1 MGKLS
6 FNANEVTDKKLLK
19 EAFYKEFEEYWKTL
33 EESNDNDSINN
44 ATENVAEL
52 KKKQKK
58 INDSKY
64 VPSPYDSTI
73 KENSKTKKVDNV
85 SLTFNNDTV
94 SSPFVQCNPITVHT
108 ILKVSREISGFGRAR
123 HDKSSVVGEGGLIK
137 MYMYIV
143 SIVKKDSNFIKL
155 DKERVMQYTGVGTN
169 GYAEYLRILNRLNVL
184 VEIKNMRS
192 CYVINHN
199 VIYNGDKKN
208 LCEWLNKGNKV
219 ELKKDEN
226 KNYTYIEIDENN
238 KTKLNN
244 IFKNTIFE
252 PFEEAKIE

>member
-6 FNANEVTDKKLLK
+6 FNTSRSVDRKLLK
-19 EAFYKEFEEYWKTL
+19 EEYYKQCEEYWKTL
-33 EESNDNDSINN
+33 EESNDDESINN
-44 ATENVAEL
+44 AIENVAEL

-73 KENSKTKKVDNV
+73 KENSKTKNVDNLQ
-85 SLTFNNDTV
+85 LTFNDDTV
-94 SSPFVQCNPITVHT
+94 SSPFVQCNPIAVHT
-108 ILKVSREISGFGRAR
+108 ILKASREIFGFGRAR

-143 SIVKKDSNFIKL
+143 SIIKKDSNFIKL
-155 DKERVMQYTGVGTN
+155 DKERVMQYTGIGTN

-199 VIYNGDKKN
+199 IIYNGNKPN
-208 LCEWLNKGNKV
+208 LCKWLNKGNKV
-219 ELKKDEN
+219 EMKKDEN
-226 KNYTYIEIDENN
+226 KNYTYVEIDENN

-252 PFEEAKIE
+252 PFEETKIE

>member
-6 FNANEVTDKKLLK
+6 FNANESSNEELEEKL
-19 EAFYKEFEEYWKTL
+19 YKEFKDYCEVLKA
-33 EESNDNDSINN
+33 SNDKDAIKN
-44 ATENVAEL
+44 AIENVAEL

-73 KENSKTKKVDNV
+73 KENSKTKNVDNLQ
-85 SLTFNNDTV
+85 LTFNDDTV
-94 SSPFVQCNPITVHT
+94 SSPFVQCNPIAVHT
-108 ILKVSREISGFGRAR
+108 ILKASREISGFGRAR

-143 SIVKKDSNFIKL
+143 SIIKKDSNFIKL
-155 DKERVMQYTGVGTN
+155 DKERVMQYTGIGTN

-199 VIYNGDKKN
+199 IIYNGNKTN
-208 LCEWLNKGNKV
+208 LCKWLNKGNKV
-219 ELKKDEN
+219 EMKKDEN
-226 KNYTYIEIDENN
+226 
-238 KTKLNN
+238 
-244 IFKNTIFE
+244 IFAFFCK
-252 PFEEAKIE
+252 

>member
-1 MGKLS
+1 MGKIS
-6 FNANEVTDKKLLK
+6 FNANESSNEELEKELYEEIKDYCRVLK
-19 EAFYKEFEEYWKTL
+19 EAKDK
-33 EESNDNDSINN
+33 N
-44 ATENVAEL
+44 AIKNAIVKVSEL
-52 KKKQKK
+52 KKQQKE

-64 VPSPYDSTI
+64 VPSPYDSTV
-73 KENSKTKKVDNV
+73 EEKTKTHNFGKTKVKF
-85 SLTFNNDTV
+85 SNDTV
-94 SSPFVQCNPITVHT
+94 SSPFVQCNPITINT
-108 ILKVSREISGFGRAR
+108 ILKASREISGFGRAR
-123 HDKSSVVGEGGLIK
+123 HDKYSVVGEGGLIK

-143 SIVKKDSNFIKL
+143 SILKKDSNFIKL

-184 VEIKNMRS
+184 AEIKNMRS

-199 VIYNGDKKN
+199 VIYNGDKIM

-226 KNYTYIEIDENN
+226 KNYTYVEIDENN